1 MWAEYMQTY
10 KWVGCIY
17 AREERQTMSEL
28 TDAEI
33 ESAIEQHDD
42 TDHPDAYTVAEVR
55 DVLDRINEDII
66 DHWDLHQDALDD
78 GAYEIV
84 HEDRDVIVLAEGGHF
99 WNEQFDAMEI
109 GDEHGILTSIVVN
122 LQHVAARNHC
132 DYSWS
137 VSTPVV
143 VEKTGDFRGGEQQVL
158 GEIARRTDEFGSVA
172 RAVDTLATEVHGWSK
187 GNWARRTGRN
197 PSTVTRTTTDN

>member
-1 MWAEYMQTY
+1 
-10 KWVGCIY
+10 
-17 AREERQTMSEL
+17 MSEL

-42 TDHPDAYTVAEVR
+42 TDHPDSYTVAEVR

-66 DHWDLHQDALDD
+66 DHWDLHQDAIDD
-78 GAYEIV
+78 GYYTIV
-84 HEDRDVIVLAEGGHF
+84 HEDCDVIVLADDGHF
-99 WNEQFDAMEI
+99 WNDQFDAMES
-109 GDEHGILTSIVVN
+109 GDEHGILNTIVVN

-143 VEKTGDFRGGEQQVL
+143 VE
-158 GEIARRTDEFGSVA
+158 
-172 RAVDTLATEVHGWSK
+172 
-187 GNWARRTGRN
+187 
-197 PSTVTRTTTDN
+197 TTDYVRDGE